1 MDAKQLRVLV
11 IEDNPAD
18 ARFIRE
24 MLHDH
29 KGIAFQ
35 VEEVGQLSSGLERL
49 ATMGADAVLI
59 DLALPDSHGLDTFL
73 RAQSAAPAVPF
84 IVLTGLDDDAVAT
97 RAIHSGAQDYLTK
110 GKIESESLARSIR
123 YAVERKRIEETLRQ
137 VVALL
142 DRKNQELDT
151 FTYSVSHDL
160 KEPLRTLE
168 AFSQFLLEDYSDRL
182 DDQGRDY
189 LTKLARASAR
199 MKRQIEDLL
208 TLSRIG
214 RQTEPLTR
222 VGMSQIIA
230 EIAEGMRALV
240 EKQGGA
246 IEVED
251 GLPDVL
257 GDKLRVEQ
265 IFANLIGNALKFTSE
280 PPHVQ
285 VTVREVDGTA
295 ATFAVRDDGI
305 GIDPQYHDRIFGVF
319 QRLHRRED
327 YDGTGAG
334 LAIVKRAAEALDGRV
349 WVESALGEGATFLV
363 RLPLWQQAVG
373 QPVQEAA

>member
-1 MDAKQLRVLV
+1 MDAKPLRVLV

-24 MLHDH
+24 MLREH

-35 VEEVGQLSSGLERL
+35 VEEAGQLSSGLERL
-49 ATMGADAVLI
+49 ANAGADAVLI

-97 RAIHSGAQDYLTK
+97 RAVHSGAQDYLTK
-110 GKIESESLARSIR
+110 GSIDSGALARSIR
-123 YAVERKRIEETLRQ
+123 YAVERKQIEETLRQ

-199 MKRQIEDLL
+199 MKRQIEDLS

-240 EKQGGA
+240 EEQGGA
-246 IEVED
+246 IDVED

-257 GDKLRVEQ
+257 GDRLRVEQ

-285 VTVREVDGTA
+285 VTVRAVDGTA
-295 ATFAVRDDGI
+295 ATFAIRDNGI
-305 GIDPQYHDRIFGVF
+305 GIDPQYHGRIFGVF

-363 RLPLWQQAVG
+363 RLPLWQQAVE